1 LKLSYL
7 LKDCAPLWRRS
18 LVPAFD
24 PGADPDISSIHND
37 SRDVKP
43 GGLFIAVKGFKTD
56 GHDYIDDAFKRGA
69 AAVVTQEQIPGRQRI
84 VEVSDTR
91 RAMASIAARFYS
103 EPSLTLCLIGITG
116 TNGKTTTAFILESI
130 LSRAGHSVGVI
141 GTVNYRYMGKSY
153 DNSVT
158 TPEAI
163 DLQGI
168 LSRMKSAGVTHVI
181 MEVSSHGIDLH
192 RVKNSYFDVGVFT
205 NLTQE
210 HLDYHRTMGRYFAC
224 KRRFF
229 TRLLTSGP
237 KAPRAAAV
245 INLDD
250 PRGQALSDALTY
262 RVVTTAK
269 NTSADISTADL
280 SQSITGTTGTLKIE
294 GKPYPFTSALTGSF
308 NLENILS
315 AAGAAHSIGIDPL
328 AIIAGIEECRG
339 VPGRLERVE
348 PAFGRHVFV
357 DYAHTPDALASI
369 LKALR
374 AQAAGRII
382 TVVGC
387 GGDRDRS
394 KRPIMAEIAV
404 TLSDLVIITSD
415 NPRSEDPQAIIR
427 DMVKGIDTDLHAGL
441 GLESGSEPGSK
452 SGSDDFNG
460 HKAFHVESDRRKA
473 LERAV
478 LASNPGDI
486 LVAAGKGHENYQ
498 ILKGGTI
505 HFDDREVLLEALA
518 HLYKS
523 GEES

>member
-1 LKLSYL
+1 MKLSYL
-7 LKDCAPLWRRS
+7 LKECTPLWRRS

-24 PGADPDISSIHND
+24 PGADPDITSIHND

-56 GHDYIDDAFKRGA
+56 GHDYIDLAFERGA
-69 AAVVTQEQIPGRQRI
+69 AAVVAQEKIPGRQMI

-91 RAMASIAARFYS
+91 RAMASIAARFYN
-103 EPSLTLCLIGITG
+103 EPSLSLCLIGITG

-141 GTVNYRYMGKSY
+141 GTVNYRYMGKIY
-153 DNSVT
+153 NTSVT
-158 TPEAI
+158 TPESI
-163 DLQGI
+163 DLQEI
-168 LSRMKSAGVTHVI
+168 LSRMGSAGVTHVI
-181 MEVSSHGIDLH
+181 MEVSSHGIDLQ
-192 RVKNSYFDVGVFT
+192 RVRNSHFDVGVFT
-205 NLTQE
+205 NLTQD
-210 HLDYHRTMGRYFAC
+210 HLDYHKTMGRYFAC

-229 TRLLTSGP
+229 TRILNSGP
-237 KAPRAAAV
+237 KASTSAAV

-250 PRGQALSDALTY
+250 PRGQSLCDAVTY

-269 NTSADISTADL
+269 DTSADVCSADL
-280 SQSITGTTGTLKIE
+280 VQSITGITGTLKIE
-294 GKPYPFTSALTGSF
+294 GKPYPFTSALAGSF
-308 NLENILS
+308 NVENILS
-315 AAGAAHSIGIDPL
+315 AAGAAHSIGIDPS
-328 AIIAGIEECRG
+328 AIVEGIEECRG

-357 DYAHTPDALASI
+357 DYAHTPDALVSI
-369 LKALR
+369 LKTLKAR
-374 AQAAGRII
+374 APGRII

-404 TLSDLVIITSD
+404 SFSDLAIITSD
-415 NPRSEDPQAIIR
+415 NPRSEDPQAIIV
-427 DMVKGIDTDLHAGL
+427 DMVNGIDRNLYAEL
-441 GLESGSEPGSK
+441 GPEFK
-452 SGSDDFNG
+452 SGDLKSQ
-460 HKAFHVESDRRKA
+460 KAFHVEPDRRKA
-473 LERAV
+473 LEKAV

-505 HFDDREVLLEALA
+505 HFDDREILAEALA
-518 HLYKS
+518 RLYKV